1 MKSTGAFLLFVLSLV
16 LFAFQ
21 ARSSEEGDV
30 AALYKARCSACHGED
45 GRPRGIAKNSAVF
58 TDKGWKDSTSLEE
71 VARVISQGRSKMP
84 GFANKLTPEE
94 IRALAAYV
102 LAMES
107 PS

>member
-1 MKSTGAFLLFVLSLV
+1 MKSTGTFLLFVLSLFV
-16 LFAFQ
+16 FAFQ
-21 ARSSEEGDV
+21 ARSSEEGSV
-30 AALYKARCSACHGED
+30 AALYKARCAACHGED

-58 TDKGWKDSTSLEE
+58 PDNEWKASTSFDE
-71 VARVISQGRSKMP
+71 VVQVITRGRSKMP
-84 GFANKLTPEE
+84 GFASKLTPEE